1 MAPAN
6 IRFRPC
12 ESGDLDTLRTL
23 AYRTFDEA
31 FRHMNTPANMD
42 AYLER
47 TFTRAKLE
55 EELHN
60 PLSAFLFLYS
70 DGVLAGYMKVNEGAV
85 QTDLA
90 DPAALEIER
99 IYVLRD
105 FQGLGLG
112 RALIENAL
120 EIARKKEKSFLW
132 LGVWQKNENA
142 IAFYARMGFR
152 KAGTHPFIMGTDHQ
166 TDWIMRRDVNEG

>member
-12 ESGDLDTLRTL
+12 EIGDLDTLRTV
-23 AYRTFDEA
+23 AYRTYDEA
-31 FRHMNTPANMD
+31 FRHMNTPADMD
-42 AYLER
+42 AYMESA
-47 TFTRAKLE
+47 FTRAKLE
-55 EELHN
+55 EELRN

-70 DGVLAGYMKVNEGAV
+70 DGVLAGYIKINEGAA
-85 QTDLA
+85 QSDLG

-112 RALIENAL
+112 KALVEKAL
-120 EIARKKEKSFLW
+120 EIARRKEKSFLW

-142 IAFYARMGFR
+142 IAFYERLGFR
-152 KAGTHPFIMGTDHQ
+152 KAGTHPFIMGSDRQ
-166 TDWIMRRDVNEG
+166 TDWIMRREVNEG